1 MAEDLIEQLEN
12 RRKLDRNFFFGSLA
26 LSCICLGTLSYM
38 FPPLWVGFFG
48 LVLGLLNIHVF
59 YLLHRHFKRKGKAL
73 FLTSMA
79 EEFNMTF
86 SPSHAFEV
94 GKVNHHGIVPPYSV
108 KETED
113 GFKSKNMQFPISF
126 QEVRL
131 KKIEEDQREN
141 KRYTI
146 PVFQGLM
153 IKVDLKKQL
162 DFHTIIIP
170 NKFLRPTVDA
180 GSIPHRKGF
189 QEINIV
195 SNKFSKQYKVYS
207 THQVES
213 RVLFDPLFI
222 ERFMELGEHL
232 NAKWLEASF
241 KDKEL
246 LIMAQYKKD
255 HFEIGSILR
264 PVMDDDLEKVRDEI
278 RHILAMS
285 DMLKHNSYIGEVR
298 EIQK

>member
-1 MAEDLIEQLEN
+1 MSENLIEELEK
-12 RRKLDRNFFFGSLA
+12 RRKLDRNFFFGFVAVCCA
-26 LSCICLGTLSYM
+26 LLGYFSMML
-38 FPPLWVGFFG
+38 PPIWIAFMG
-48 LVLGLLNIHVF
+48 LVMAIVSAHVF

-73 FLTSMA
+73 FLTSLA
-79 EEFNMTF
+79 EEFQLTY

-94 GKVNHHGIVPPYSV
+94 GSMYEHGIIPPYSV
-108 KETED
+108 KDTED
-113 GFKSKNMQFPISF
+113 GFTSRKMEFPISF
-126 QEVRL
+126 QEATL
-131 KKIEEDQREN
+131 KKIEEDQQNN
-141 KRYTI
+141 KRYEI
-146 PVFQGLM
+146 PIFHGLM
-153 IKVDLKKQL
+153 VKVDLKKRL

-170 NKFLRPTVDA
+170 NKFLRPTIEA

-189 QEINIV
+189 KEVKIV
-195 SNKFSKQYKVYS
+195 SNKFSEKYKVYS

-241 KDKEL
+241 IGREL

-264 PVMDDDLEKVRDEI
+264 PVMEDDIEKVRDEI

-285 DMLKHNSYIGEVR
+285 EMLKHHTYIGE
-298 EIQK
+298 

>member
-1 MAEDLIEQLEN
+1 MAEDLIKQLEK
-12 RRKLDRNFFFGSLA
+12 RRKLDRNFFFG
-26 LSCICLGTLSYM
+26 CLGISCSTLGWLS
-38 FPPLWVGFFG
+38 FILPTIWVGFSAM
-48 LVLGLLNIHVF
+48 VLILLNVHIF

-94 GKVNHHGIVPPYSV
+94 GKVNHHGIVPAYSV
-108 KETED
+108 KKTED
-113 GFKSKNMQFPISF
+113 GFKSKDMQFPISF
-126 QEVRL
+126 QEVSL
-131 KKIEEDQREN
+131 LKIEEDQREN
-141 KRYTI
+141 KRYNI

-153 IKVDLKKQL
+153 IKVDLKRRL

-170 NKFLRPTVDA
+170 NKFLRPTVEA

-189 QEINIV
+189 QEVKIV
-195 SNKFSKQYKVYS
+195 SNKFSEKYKVYS

-222 ERFMELGEHL
+222 ERFMQLGEHL

-264 PVMDDDLEKVRDEI
+264 PVMEDDLENVRDEI

-285 DMLKHNSYIGEVR
+285 EMLKHNTYIG
-298 EIQK
+298 K

>member
-1 MAEDLIEQLEN
+1 MAEELINELEQ
-12 RRKLDRNFFFGSLA
+12 RRKRDRNFFFGCLA
-26 LSCICLGTLSYM
+26 ISCGILAGLSVM
-38 FPPLWVGFFG
+38 FPPLLIAFFA
-48 LVLGLLNIHVF
+48 LVLGVLNIYAF

-73 FLTSMA
+73 FLTSIA
-79 EEFNMTF
+79 EEFHLTF

-94 GKVNHHGIVPPYSV
+94 GSVHHHGIIAPYSV
-108 KETED
+108 KQTED
-113 GFKSKNMQFPISF
+113 GFKSKNAAFPISF
-126 QEVRL
+126 QEVSLLR
-131 KKIEEDQREN
+131 IEEDQREN
-141 KRYTI
+141 KRYDI

-153 IKVDLKKQL
+153 IKVDLKKRL
-162 DFHTIIIP
+162 DFHTIIFP
-170 NKFLRPTVDA
+170 NKFLRPNVDA

-189 QEINIV
+189 KEVKIV
-195 SNKFSKQYKVYS
+195 SNKFSEKYKIYS

-232 NAKWLEASF
+232 GAKWLEASF

-264 PVMDDDLEKVRDEI
+264 PVMEDDLEKVRDEI
-278 RHILAMS
+278 RHIMAMS
-285 DMLKHNSYIGEVR
+285 DMLKHNSYIG
-298 EIQK
+298 K